1 MIPRRASGEDDQA
14 LAQTSWLLPPERK
27 ERPMKRDY
35 YVTVCAAC
43 ASCWQGEALAS
54 ELRRERRE
62 HPSYFSVTRLREV
75 CCVVRY
81 AP

>member
-1 MIPRRASGEDDQA
+1 
-14 LAQTSWLLPPERK
+14 
-27 ERPMKRDY
+27 MKRDY